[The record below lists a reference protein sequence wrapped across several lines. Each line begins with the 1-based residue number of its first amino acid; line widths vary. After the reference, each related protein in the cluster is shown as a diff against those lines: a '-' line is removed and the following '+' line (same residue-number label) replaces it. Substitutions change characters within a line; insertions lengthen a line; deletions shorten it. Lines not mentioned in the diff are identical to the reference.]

1 MVEQM
6 KPGSG
11 GPEDKFKMVYIIFYW
26 LGIGTL
32 LPWNMFISVNAY
44 WAYKYRNVAADGLEL
59 DYVDDG
65 LQANVTSDSDEQ
77 PEDILGSF
85 YGYLSAAS
93 MVPNVTFLILN
104 AFFGHRL
111 KTQPRLVISLIFVI
125 MMFTFTSVM
134 VQVDTDTWQHE
145 FLIVTLVS
153 VVFININAA
162 IFQGGI
168 LGVAGQF
175 PPAYMGA
182 VFSGQAVGGIFASG
196 CNVVFLAL
204 GASASQSGFF
214 CFLTSVVFLLTALV
228 AYGVATRS
236 EFYQYYLNE
245 NDAQDKDDKEK
256 KPEDSKLLE
265 NGSSGDAASMI
276 PVKVN
281 PFQVLIQISPYAAAV
296 LLCFTVTLGC
306 FPTITAR
313 VVSTMPKES
322 AWAGTFYIPVACFLL
337 FNIGDYLGR
346 FLAGL
351 IMIPKPSKVG
361 SWITLGLSIL
371 RFVFLPLFL
380 FCNVDPDNRGLTSV
394 LFESDTAYIVI
405 MMLFSISN
413 GYVATNCMISG
424 PQIVRGEEAGTAAS
438 LMVACL
444 GLGLGIGASLSNIFA
459 KLI

>member
-1 MVEQM
+1 M
-6 KPGSG
+6 
-11 GPEDKFKMVYIIFYW
+11 
-26 LGIGTL
+26 
-32 LPWNMFISVNAY
+32 
-44 WAYKYRNVAADGLEL
+44 AYKYRNVAADGLEL

-65 LQANVTSDSDEQ
+65 LQANVTSNSDEQ

-125 MMFTFTSVM
+125 LMFTFTSVM

-145 FLIVTLVS
+145 FLIVSLVP

-168 LGVAGQF
+168 LGVAGKF

-265 NGSSGDAASMI
+265 NGSYGDAAS
-276 PVKVN
+276 
-281 PFQVLIQISPYAAAV
+281 
-296 LLCFTVTLGC
+296 
-306 FPTITAR
+306 
-313 VVSTMPKES
+313 
-322 AWAGTFYIPVACFLL
+322 
-337 FNIGDYLGR
+337 
-346 FLAGL
+346 
-351 IMIPKPSKVG
+351 MIPKPSKVG

-413 GYVATNCMISG
+413 GYVGSICMISG

>member
-1 MVEQM
+1 
-6 KPGSG
+6 
-11 GPEDKFKMVYIIFYW
+11 
-26 LGIGTL
+26 
-32 LPWNMFISVNAY
+32 
-44 WAYKYRNVAADGLEL
+44 
-59 DYVDDG
+59 
-65 LQANVTSDSDEQ
+65 
-77 PEDILGSF
+77 
-85 YGYLSAAS
+85 

-104 AFFGHRL
+104 AFYGHRL

-125 MMFTFTSVM
+125 LMFTFTSVM
-134 VQVDTDTWQHE
+134 VKVNTDTWQHT
-145 FLIVTLVS
+145 FLIITLIS
-153 VVFININAA
+153 VVIININAA
-162 IFQGGI
+162 IFTGGI
-168 LGVAGQF
+168 LGVAGKF

-204 GASASQSGFF
+204 GASAKQSGFF
-214 CFLTSVVFLLTALV
+214 CFLTSVVFLLTTLV

-236 EFYQYYLNE
+236 DFYQYYLNE
-245 NDAQDKDDKEK
+245 NDAKDKE
-256 KPEDSKLLE
+256 D
-265 NGSSGDAASMI
+265 GDDGSMI

-281 PFQVLIQISPYAAAV
+281 LFQVLIQIYPYSAAV
-296 LLCFTVTLGC
+296 LLCFTMTLGC
-306 FPTITAR
+306 FPTITER
-313 VVSTMPKES
+313 VVSTMPEES

-351 IMIPKPSKVG
+351 IMIPKPSKTG

-380 FCNVDPDNRGLTSV
+380 FCNLDPDNRGLTSV
-394 LFESDTAYIVI
+394 LFESDIAYIVI

-413 GYVATNCMISG
+413 GYVGSVCMISG

-438 LMVACL
+438 LIVACL